1 MQPAPV
7 EWYAA
12 SVQAIMIAALA
23 ALCGVLYSRYQKRYF
38 LWWTIAWFFYSVRIS
53 AIFMFAFT
61 EHSIWLYVVQVA
73 AGYSAVALLWAAI
86 VFSRQPPS
94 RWWYIPFVVLPPL
107 WPYLAMYRFDSILLA
122 STAPALLQTIAL
134 YWSCILFAQFS
145 LAVRSRAALLLAI
158 TFGAWALYNM
168 RFSVLSTTG
177 AWDAVALYGNLLFL
191 GGVGLGILLLIT
203 EDLHRGLQ
211 ALSVLSGDLQ
221 PGSAR
226 HDDIDALLDRPLAL
240 AGVRGSALFLGT
252 AQEGRFVRGRGTASS
267 WQNSPP
273 AAAARAAIASS
284 LESGRPHSGPGWSI
298 DPDPAAG
305 VRSQA
310 KDLKLHRYAAVLPLA
325 HEGQMIGALVIV
337 GDTRDPFTALGESFL
352 IALGQQVG
360 AALENAD
367 LYRRVE
373 ARTRELQH
381 LSRQM
386 VRQHED
392 ERRRLAL
399 ELHDE
404 TAQLLSTVKMALGME
419 RRHADPGQ
427 ASRLDHVLTL
437 VDRGIRSIR
446 GVVNQLRPPLLDD
459 LGLVTALRAV
469 VADFSERGS
478 ITATLDAP
486 DELRLDPEAEFAVF
500 RVVQEALSNVARHA
514 NATEVSVKLSR
525 TATGAQ
531 LIVEDNGVGFRV
543 GGGGNGDS
551 EPTPRVLVL
560 ERTGIT
566 GMRARLA
573 AVGGDLELSA
583 REDGGAR
590 LTAYVTAAPTSEPA
604 IAAIASAR

>member
-1 MQPAPV
+1 MVVRPICG
-7 EWYAA
+7 AA
-12 SVQAIMIAALA
+12 AALA
-23 ALCGVLYSRYQKRYF
+23 V
-38 LWWTIAWFFYSVRIS
+38 
-53 AIFMFAFT
+53 
-61 EHSIWLYVVQVA
+61 
-73 AGYSAVALLWAAI
+73 
-86 VFSRQPPS
+86 
-94 RWWYIPFVVLPPL
+94 
-107 WPYLAMYRFDSILLA
+107 LAMYRFDSILLA

-145 LAVRSRAALLLAI
+145 LAVRSRAALLLAV
-158 TFGAWALYNM
+158 TFGVWALYNM

-191 GGVGLGILLLIT
+191 LGVGLGILLLIT
-203 EDLHRGLQ
+203 EDLLDGLQ

-226 HDDIDALLDRPLAL
+226 REDIDSLLDRPLAL

-252 AQEGRFVRGRGTASS
+252 ARDGRFVRGRGSAAS
-267 WQNSPP
+267 WENTQPGD
-273 AAAARAAIASS
+273 AARAAIASS
-284 LESGRPHSGPGWSI
+284 LESGRPHSGPGW
-298 DPDPAAG
+298 DGDAGDAASG
-305 VRSQA
+305 TKRH
-310 KDLKLHRYAAVLPLA
+310 LYAAILPLA

-337 GDTRDPFTALGESFL
+337 GDTRDPFTALGDSFL

-419 RRHADPGQ
+419 RRHADPSQ

-459 LGLVTALRAV
+459 LGLVTAVRAV
-469 VADFSERGS
+469 VAEFSERGA
-478 ITATLDAP
+478 IQATFDAP
-486 DELRLDPEAEFAVF
+486 DDLSLDPEAEFAVF

-514 NATEVSVKLSR
+514 NATQVTVRLAP
-525 TATGAQ
+525 TPTGAE
-531 LIVEDNGVGFRV
+531 LVIEDNGVGFRS
-543 GGGGNGDS
+543 GGGSGEGDAAS
-551 EPTPRVLVL
+551 RVLVL

-566 GMRARLA
+566 GMRARVA
-573 AVGGDLELSA
+573 AVGGNLELSA
-583 REDGGAR
+583 RKDGGAR
-590 LTAYVTAAPTSEPA
+590 LTAYVTTVPPSEPA
-604 IAAIASAR
+604 LAAAPSAS

>member
-1 MQPAPV
+1 
-7 EWYAA
+7 
-12 SVQAIMIAALA
+12 
-23 ALCGVLYSRYQKRYF
+23 
-38 LWWTIAWFFYSVRIS
+38 VRIS

-61 EHSIWLYVVQVA
+61 EHRIWLYVVQVA

-86 VFSRQPPS
+86 VFSRRPPG

-107 WPYLAMYRFDSILLA
+107 WPYLAMYRFDSMLLA

-145 LAVRSRAALLLAI
+145 LAVRSRAALLLAV
-158 TFGAWALYNM
+158 TFGVWALYNM

-191 GGVGLGILLLIT
+191 LGVGLGILLLIT
-203 EDLHRGLQ
+203 EDLQRGLQ

-226 HDDIDALLDRPLAL
+226 HDDIDSLLDRPLAL

-252 AQEGRFVRGRGTASS
+252 ASDGRFVRGRGSADS
-267 WQNSPP
+267 WENTQP
-273 AAAARAAIASS
+273 ADAARAAIASS
-284 LESGRPHSGPGWSI
+284 LETGLPHSGPGW
-298 DPDPAAG
+298 DADMKRDRQGRVVTNGEKRHA
-305 VRSQA
+305 
-310 KDLKLHRYAAVLPLA
+310 YTAVLPLA
-325 HEGQMIGALVIV
+325 HEKQMIGALVIV
-337 GDTRDPFTALGESFL
+337 GDTRDPFTALGDSFL
-352 IALGQQVG
+352 VALGQQVG

-419 RRHADPGQ
+419 RRHADPSQ

-459 LGLVTALRAV
+459 LGLVTAVRAV
-469 VADFSERGS
+469 VADFSERGP
-478 ITATLDAP
+478 IKATFESP
-486 DELRLDPEAEFAVF
+486 DDLRLDPEAEFAVF

-514 NATEVSVKLSR
+514 NATTVSIRLAR
-525 TATGAQ
+525 TPTGAE
-531 LIVEDNGVGFRV
+531 LVVEDDGVGF
-543 GGGGNGDS
+543 GSGGGNGEGDAAS
-551 EPTPRVLVL
+551 RVLVL

-573 AVGGDLELSA
+573 AVGGGLELSA
-583 REDGGAR
+583 RKDGGAR
-590 LTAYVTAAPTSEPA
+590 LTAYVTTVSAPEPTLAAAPST
-604 IAAIASAR
+604 R

>member
-1 MQPAPV
+1 MHPAPV

-12 SVQAIMIAALA
+12 SVQAIIIAGLA
-23 ALCGVLYSRYQKRYF
+23 ALCGVLYSRYRKRYF

-61 EHSIWLYVVQVA
+61 EHGIWLYVVQVA

-86 VFSRQPPS
+86 VFSRRPPG

-158 TFGAWALYNM
+158 TFGVWALYNM

-177 AWDAVALYGNLLFL
+177 SWDAVALYGNLLFL
-191 GGVGLGILLLIT
+191 LGVGLGILLLIT

-226 HDDIDALLDRPLAL
+226 HDDIDSLLDRPLAL

-252 AQEGRFVRGRGTASS
+252 ASEGRFVRGRGS
-267 WQNSPP
+267 
-273 AAAARAAIASS
+273 AAAWENTQPADAARTAIASS
-284 LESGRPHSGPGWSI
+284 LENGLPHSGPGWDS
-298 DPDPAAG
+298 DAG
-305 VRSQA
+305 RDEDGRPVTTNGKRHA
-310 KDLKLHRYAAVLPLA
+310 YTAVLPLA

-337 GDTRDPFTALGESFL
+337 GDARDPFTALGDSFL
-352 IALGQQVG
+352 VALGQQVG
-360 AALENAD
+360 AAIENAD

-459 LGLVTALRAV
+459 LGLVTAVRAV
-469 VADFSERGS
+469 VADFSERGA
-478 ITATLDAP
+478 IKATFESP
-486 DELRLDPEAEFAVF
+486 DDLRLDPEAEFAVF

-514 NATEVSVKLSR
+514 NATNVSIRLAR
-525 TATGAQ
+525 TPTGAE
-531 LIVEDNGVGFRV
+531 LIIEDDGAGF
-543 GGGGNGDS
+543 GSGAGSEEGDGAS
-551 EPTPRVLVL
+551 RVLVL

-573 AVGGDLELSA
+573 AVGGGLELSA
-583 REDGGAR
+583 RKDGGAR
-590 LTAYVTAAPTSEPA
+590 LTAYVTTVPAHGPALVAAPST
-604 IAAIASAR
+604 R